1 MGGRFLRG
9 DKHVVNR
16 EELMSIIVLGLAA
29 AASAAA
35 VDPDIIVTASREPI
49 RLEDTAAA
57 VTIIDQTRIEALGA
71 PLALDLLRL
80 APGISVQGS
89 GSQGSFTQIRIRGA
103 EANHSLVFIDG
114 IQFNDPSAGNEA
126 RFQTYAADGLGQI
139 EIVRG
144 PQSALWGSEAL
155 GGVIAL
161 DTPDPLAGTHV
172 SATGEY
178 GSLDFRRAAFAGSTG
193 SDTVGVS
200 ATASWLK
207 SDGVDIFGGGNG
219 DRDGFENFT
228 ASLKAVA
235 RPGSDGE
242 LGIVGRYIRADN
254 EFDGFPPPFFVRAD
268 TLDESRTETRAVR
281 AWARLGLAT
290 DAPWSFKAEGQYL
303 HSENRNRDG
312 ATTLNTYRG
321 DRFRISGQA
330 VHRFALGATR
340 HELIGAVEHEGEEF
354 STANQAVFFVP
365 DQRRTRER
373 TAFVGEFRSD
383 WGDIVTTDF
392 AVRHDKF
399 NRFADETTF
408 RASALAHLG
417 GGFGLFGSYGE
428 GIAQPTFFDLYGF
441 DPNSFIGNPNLRPE
455 RSRGFEA
462 GLRYDGERISASV
475 SAFSNQL
482 RKEIL
487 TVFDASFNSTT
498 INATGKSP
506 RKGFEVQ
513 AELRPVEGLRIGGN
527 YTFIDA
533 DEQRAAGGAKLREV
547 RRPKHSA
554 NLFADWT
561 AGRFT
566 VGGSLAY
573 VGKRGD
579 TDFDLF
585 VPVKLDDYLLANLRV
600 GYEFIKGI
608 EVYGR
613 VENAGDADY
622 QDIFA
627 YETPG
632 RTFYGGI
639 RVRLP

>member
-1 MGGRFLRG
+1 
-9 DKHVVNR
+9 
-16 EELMSIIVLGLAA
+16 MSFVILGLAA
-29 AASAAA
+29 AAATAAA
-35 VDPDIIVTASREPI
+35 IDPDIVVTAAREPI
-49 RLEDTAAA
+49 RIEDTAASI
-57 VTIIDQTRIEALGA
+57 TIIDQTRIEALGA

-89 GSQGSFTQIRIRGA
+89 GSQGSFAQIRIRGA

-114 IQFNDPSAGNEA
+114 IQFNDPAAGNEA

-139 EIVRG
+139 EVLRG

-161 DTPDPLAGTHV
+161 DTPDPLDGTRV

-178 GSLDFRRAAFAGSTG
+178 GSLDFRRAAFAGSAG
-193 SDTVGVS
+193 SDTLGVS

-242 LGIVGRYIRADN
+242 IGVVGRYVRADS
-254 EFDGFPPPFFVRAD
+254 EFDGSDPITFLRAD
-268 TLDESRTETRAVR
+268 TLDETRTETEAVR
-281 AWARLGLAT
+281 AWARLGLAA
-290 DAPWSFKAEGQYL
+290 DALWSLKVEGQYL
-303 HSENRNRDG
+303 HSESRNRDG
-312 ATTLNTYRG
+312 ATPLNTYRG
-321 DRFRISGQA
+321 DRFRIGGQA

-340 HELIGAVEHEGEEF
+340 HELIGAVELEGEEF
-354 STANQAVFFVP
+354 STANQQVFFVP

-373 TAFVGEFRSD
+373 SAIVGEFRSD
-383 WGDIVTTDF
+383 WGTILTTDF
-392 AVRHDKF
+392 AVRHDRF

-408 RASALAHLG
+408 RASALARLG
-417 GGFGLFGSYGE
+417 GGFGVFGSYGE

-441 DPNSFIGNPNLRPE
+441 DPGTFIGNPNLRPE

-462 GLRYDGERISASV
+462 GVRYDGERLSASV
-475 SAFSNQL
+475 SAFSNRL
-482 RKEIL
+482 RDEIL

-506 RKGFEVQ
+506 RKGFELQ
-513 AELRPVEGLRIGGN
+513 AELRPIEGLRIGGN
-527 YTFIDA
+527 YTYIDA
-533 DEQRAAGGAKLREV
+533 DEQRAAGGAKLREI
-547 RRPKHSA
+547 RRPQHSG

-573 VGKRGD
+573 VGKRDD
-579 TDFDLF
+579 TDFDVF
-585 VPVKLDDYLLANLRV
+585 VPVKLNDYLLANLRV
-600 GYEFIKGI
+600 AYRITESI
-608 EVYGR
+608 EIYGR

-632 RTFYGGI
+632 RTFYGGL
-639 RVRLP
+639 RLRLP